1 MAAVLGEQQQLFFVI
16 EEEPTE
22 EDMEF
27 REKDTLWVIDGE
39 IIQPSTT
46 LILQEKLHPGVYKVD
61 LSKDRGIFT
70 KKIQTT
76 SDELFTFS
84 DSKIPDLLDQISLF
98 WDKAGAYKENKLI
111 HKRGILLE
119 GYPGTGKSSIITLL
133 CEDIIKRKGIVFNVT
148 DSSNLSIYASF
159 IKNSF
164 RHIEPD
170 TPIITII
177 EDIDKYE
184 ESSVILDFLDGKS
197 QIDHHLVIATTNNTT
212 QIPDSFLR
220 PSRIDLQIEIS
231 LPNENTRR
239 EYFKNKNVKEE
250 LLDILVE
257 KTDTC
262 SLADLKEVYI
272 TMFLLDYPLDTAIA
286 KVKNPQNKKDFSSKR
301 LGTRKLGIG
310 N

>member
-1 MAAVLGEQQQLFFVI
+1 MAAVLGEQQLFFVI

-46 LILQEKLHPGVYKVD
+46 LTLQRKLHPGVYRVD
-61 LSKDRGIFT
+61 LSKDRGIFC
-70 KKIQTT
+70 KKISTT

-84 DSKIPDLLDQISLF
+84 DSKIPDLLEQISLF
-98 WDKAGAYKENKLI
+98 WDKAEAYKENKLI

-133 CEDIIKRKGIVFNVT
+133 CDNLIKRNGIIFNIT
-148 DSSNLSIYASF
+148 DSSNLSIYTSF

-197 QIDHHLVIATTNNTT
+197 QIDHHLVIATTNNTK

-220 PSRIDLQIEIS
+220 PSRIDLQIEVS

-239 EYFKNKNVKEE
+239 EYFKNKNVNEE
-250 LLDILVE
+250 LLEILVE

-272 TMFLLDYPLDTAIA
+272 TMFLLDYTLDVAID

-301 LGTRKLGIG
+301 LIPRKLGL